1 MPHTG
6 VFEKSDA
13 VVSRTS
19 ATQQDKLTEAE
30 RSSIW
35 KPTSLIR
42 GVAFA
47 TPLFAK
53 KCPRWCQK
61 VPLSSRL
68 EGRWYELRPRKAGGG
83 AFPSPAPLPR

>member
-1 MPHTG
+1 MWVGYPFYGPARFLKVAINQLSVATR
-6 VFEKSDA
+6 
-13 VVSRTS
+13 RTS

-53 KCPRWCQK
+53 QMPPDGVKKCPSH
-61 VPLSSRL
+61 L
-68 EGRWYELRPRKAGGG
+68 A
-83 AFPSPAPLPR
+83 